1 MLLST
6 CGSSLKPSKHVA
18 KVYLGIGLG
27 YALLFVLYVI
37 PFLRTCLCDLLVGRR
52 RLVKAV
58 LDIVHKNLQ
67 KPVAPAFGGFQ
78 ISALS
83 KQRQLKFDAQ
93 NVQSL
98 RHVWLVNP
106 VKSIGTSC

>member
-37 PFLRTCLCDLLVGRR
+37 PFLRTCLCDLLVGGR

-83 KQRQLKFDAQ
+83 KQRQLKFDA
-93 NVQSL
+93 
-98 RHVWLVNP
+98 
-106 VKSIGTSC
+106 